1 MVWIV
6 LSLACFCGEADLMNK
21 SLSFNM
27 GEQLYTWAKDLFPI
41 ARSITGNGVR
51 QTLGYF
57 RKLIPEIAIFEVPS
71 GTQAFDWVVPQEWNI
86 RDAYVADK
94 SGNRIIDFKTSNLHV
109 VGYSEPVDQEM
120 CFSELDQHI
129 YSIPEQPN
137 AIPYVTS
144 YYKRWW
150 GFCLSENQ
158 RAELRN
164 QPNASYHV
172 CVDSS
177 FSQGS
182 LTYGELIIKGELEQE
197 VLLSTYIC
205 HPSMANN
212 ELSGPVVAVGLARW
226 LYEQSDRRYTYRILF
241 LPETI
246 GSIVYLSR
254 HLEHMKKNIIAGY
267 VLTCLGDDREYSYL
281 ASRNGNTLADRVA
294 KHVLKHHAA
303 SFKKY
308 SFLERGSDERQYCW
322 PGVDLPVCSIMRSKY
337 AEYPEYHTSLDNL
350 DFISP
355 KGLQG
360 AFDVLQK
367 SLNLIENNYTYKVN
381 ICCEPQLGRRGLYPS
396 LSTKN
401 TSLQVRS
408 MMNLIAYADGSRDL
422 IDIAELIDEDAFTLV
437 DIAQTLL
444 NMGVL
449 IRLD

>member
-1 MVWIV
+1 MKNYVP
-6 LSLACFCGEADLMNK
+6 LE
-21 SLSFNM
+21 M
-27 GEQLYTWAKDLFPI
+27 GEQLYAWARELFPF
-41 ARSITGNGVR
+41 ARSLTGNGVR
-51 QTLGYF
+51 ETLTYF
-57 RKLIPEIAIFEVPS
+57 RNIVPELSIYEVPS
-71 GTQAFDWVVPQEWNI
+71 GTPAFDWIVPEEWTI
-86 RDAYVADK
+86 RDAYVADIG
-94 SGNRIIDFKTSNLHV
+94 GNRIIDLHKNNLHV
-109 VGYSEPVDQEM
+109 VGYSEPIDKTM
-120 CFSELDQHI
+120 CFSDLDQHL

-150 GFCLSENQ
+150 GFCLTENQ
-158 RAELRN
+158 RAELKK

-182 LTYGELIIKGELEQE
+182 LTYGELIIKGETEQE

-212 ELSGPVVAVGLARW
+212 ELSGLVVAVGLARW
-226 LYEQSDRRYTYRILF
+226 LYEQPHRRYTYRILF

-246 GSIVYLSR
+246 GSIVYLNR
-254 HLEHMKKNIIAGY
+254 HLEHMKKNTIAGY

-281 ASRNGNTLADRVA
+281 SSRNGNTLADRVA
-294 KHVLKHHAA
+294 KHVLGHHVA
-303 SFKKY
+303 SFKQY
-308 SFLERGSDERQYCW
+308 SFLERGSDERQYCG

-337 AEYPEYHTSLDNL
+337 GEYPEYHTSLDNL

-367 SLNLIENNYTYKVN
+367 SLNLIENNFTYKVN
-381 ICCEPQLGRRGLYPS
+381 ICCEPQLSKRGLYPS
-396 LSTKN
+396 LSTKDS
-401 TSLQVRS
+401 SLQVRP
-408 MMNLIAYADGSRDL
+408 MMNLIAYADGSHDL
-422 IDIAELIDEDAFTLV
+422 VDIAELIGEDALTLV
-437 DIAQTLL
+437 DIAQTLVAK
-444 NMGVL
+444 GVL